1 MGFATLFGV
10 CSSTSYWDQLSVSD
24 REDLEALA
32 IRDVLPAG
40 ETVIRQR
47 GRSYSV
53 LIILQGHVVVIS
65 EARSSAKMPADAA
78 ALAEAP
84 DVFLA
89 WRGRGDIIGEMSAIR
104 KVPRSA
110 TVRAVEEIEVLE
122 IDGTDFVNYLRN
134 HFEAHLALD
143 VVQAERLAEAAAVRR
158 AERRKVPA
166 RVAQVLTEAADRVG
180 KQSREGLWLQYPRTQ
195 TDLAELI
202 GASRESVSAA
212 LGQLRRD
219 GIVATRP
226 TRLIISD
233 LDALRKVADS
243 TVLYVE
249 YFTLQG
255 VWDNI
260 NLWSIQPYLMTLH
273 SGRFPLPAPRAS
285 RARSWSLTCV
295 VGARSC
301 TTWARILNLPPG

>member
-134 HFEAHLALD
+134 HFEAHL
-143 VVQAERLAEAAAVRR
+143 

-301 TTWARILNLPPG
+301 TTWARILNLPPS

>member
-1 MGFATLFGV
+1 MRFATLIDV
-10 CSSTSYWDQLSVSD
+10 CSSASYWNHLSTKD
-24 REDLEALA
+24 RADLEALA

-65 EARSSAKMPADAA
+65 EARPSTKVPADAVPSTD
-78 ALAEAP
+78 AP

-89 WRGRGDIIGEMSAIR
+89 WRGSGDIIGEMSAIR

-110 TVRAVEEIEVLE
+110 AVRAVEEVEVLE
-122 IDGTDFVNYLRN
+122 IDGPEFVDFLHN
-134 HFEAHLALD
+134 HFDAHLALD
-143 VVQAERLAEAAAVRR
+143 VVLAERIAEAAAVRR
-158 AERRKVPA
+158 SERRKVPA

-195 TDLAELI
+195 NDLAELI

-212 LGQLRRD
+212 LGQFRRD
-219 GIVATRP
+219 GILATRP
-226 TRLIISD
+226 TRLIISN

-243 TVLYVE
+243 TDLYV
-249 YFTLQG
+249 
-255 VWDNI
+255 
-260 NLWSIQPYLMTLH
+260 WSTSHPWAYEIT
-273 SGRFPLPAPRAS
+273 
-285 RARSWSLTCV
+285 SLC
-295 VGARSC
+295 GSFS
-301 TTWARILNLPPG
+301 